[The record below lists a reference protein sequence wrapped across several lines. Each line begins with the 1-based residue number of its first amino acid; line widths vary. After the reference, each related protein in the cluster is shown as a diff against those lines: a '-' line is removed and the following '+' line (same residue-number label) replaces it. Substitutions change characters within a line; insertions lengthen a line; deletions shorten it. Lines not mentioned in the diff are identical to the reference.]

1 MADGT
6 LHGQAPPAAGEGAG
20 RPSPARFTAL
30 ELAVAEQLIHLS
42 ESSSSAAFT
51 PLGAPGIASAASAA
65 SASSSPCSVNAPAP
79 AGAAAPSLEV
89 AGDDEEEDEQEVG
102 GSRRRNKRNRP
113 LAEIYAET
121 KPIGGAGRKG
131 KPRPTG
137 DGKEKAR
144 K

>member
-20 RPSPARFTAL
+20 RPSPTRFTAL

-51 PLGAPGIASAASAA
+51 PQGAPGPASAASAA
-65 SASSSPCSVNAPAP
+65 SSSSPRSVNAPVP
-79 AGAAAPSLEV
+79 AAAALPVEA

-121 KPIGGAGRKG
+121 KPIGGGGRKG
-131 KPRPTG
+131 KPRPAG